1 MSVRIVKYILMQS
14 RHTTSAI
21 NLTEEHITNLVGKA
35 TSVDGYTET
44 ERELMHKCIL
54 VVFFI

>member
-1 MSVRIVKYILMQS
+1 MKYILMHS
-14 RHTTSAI
+14 WHTTGAI